1 LKIHIK
7 IPLDHSLNEKQVQKY
22 IDACDLETRPIL
34 RKIFDNT
41 LHISFEVFN

>member
-1 LKIHIK
+1 M
-7 IPLDHSLNEKQVQKY
+7 DHSLNKKQVDKY
-22 IDACDLETRPIL
+22 IQMCDLNTQPIL